1 MGGTWARA
9 SVSAAAIL
17 AVATASSR
25 ALGAAAPTCPERHA
39 VEQEL
44 ARLGAAPALAQKG
57 TPDISVDG
65 SGMRIVLRGRD
76 GNVLGMREIA
86 APVACQERAVVA
98 AVVIAA
104 WLGEWSAAE
113 PRAATPALAR
123 PPHRRCWCGPPPAD
137 RRPLPPP
144 RRWARIDLAAF
155 GSVVHDG
162 DVGTWAAG
170 GELAFGLGDRFSVTA
185 QGHGTGERTQALG
198 PGQAAYQSLGFG
210 AGVSW
215 RRPLGRTLLL
225 DAGAGPEALRTALR
239 GEKLSTPRDATD
251 WSLAID
257 ARIRLGLRLG
267 PVVPFVYGGTAY
279 ALARA
284 KLTLDDRPDTLTL
297 SRWNVAA
304 GLGLLFS
311 LPGPAG

>member
-1 MGGTWARA
+1 MGQAPGRA
-9 SVSAAAIL
+9 MVFTAGIL
-17 AVATASSR
+17 AVAAP
-25 ALGAAAPTCPERHA
+25 ALGAPAPTCPERHA

-44 ARLGAAPALAQKG
+44 DRLGAAPALAQKG
-57 TPDISVDG
+57 TPDISVDD

-76 GNVLGMREIA
+76 GKVLGMREIA
-86 APVACQERAVVA
+86 APAACQERAVVA

-104 WLGEWSAAE
+104 WLGEWSASA
-113 PRAATPALAR
+113 PRAAAPA
-123 PPHRRCWCGPPPAD
+123 PPPATPVLV
-137 RRPLPPP
+137 RAPAPRPAPPAGP
-144 RRWARIDLAAF
+144 RPRPRIDLAAF

-162 DVGTWAAG
+162 NVGTWGAG

-185 QGHGTGERTQALG
+185 QGHATGERTQPLG
-198 PGQAAYQSLGFG
+198 PGQAAYQTLGLG

-239 GEKLSTPRDATD
+239 GEKLSAPRDATA
-251 WSLAID
+251 WSLAI
-257 ARIRLGLRLG
+257 ATRIRLGLRVG
-267 PVVPFVYGGTAY
+267 SVVPFVYGGAAY
-279 ALARA
+279 ALTQA
-284 KLTLDDRPDTLTL
+284 KLTLDDRRDTLTL
-297 SRWNVAA
+297 SRWNLAA

>member
-17 AVATASSR
+17 AVAAASSPTV
-25 ALGAAAPTCPERHA
+25 ATPAPSCPERHA

-44 ARLGAAPALAQKG
+44 DRLGAAPALAQKG
-57 TPDISVDG
+57 TPDVSVDVD
-65 SGMRIVLRGRD
+65 GMHIVLRGRD
-76 GNVLGMREIA
+76 GKVLGMREVA
-86 APVACQERAVVA
+86 APEACQERAVVA
-98 AVVIAA
+98 AVVIAT

-113 PRAATPALAR
+113 PRAATPAS
-123 PPHRRCWCGPPPAD
+123 PPATQVLVRAPAPPPA
-137 RRPLPPP
+137 PASAAPTL
-144 RRWARIDLAAF
+144 ARIELAAF

-170 GELAFGLGDRFSVTA
+170 GELAYGLGDRFSVTA
-185 QGHGTGERTQALG
+185 QGHATGERTQALG

-210 AGVSW
+210 AGISW
-215 RRPLGRTLLL
+215 RRPLGRAFLL
-225 DAGAGPEALRTALR
+225 DAGAGPEALRTALH
-239 GEKLSTPRDATD
+239 GEQLSARRTPTA

-257 ARIRLGLRLG
+257 ARIRVGLRLG
-267 PVVPFVYGGTAY
+267 PVVPFVYGGAAY
-279 ALARA
+279 ALAASR
-284 KLTLDDRPDTLTL
+284 LTLDDRTDTLTL

-311 LPGPAG
+311 LPRPAG

>member
-1 MGGTWARA
+1 MGGVLVHALLVTTAV
-9 SVSAAAIL
+9 VSAAP
-17 AVATASSR
+17 S
-25 ALGAAAPTCPERHA
+25 PTCPERRA

-44 ARLGAAPALAQKG
+44 DRLGAAPALAQKG
-57 TPDISVDG
+57 TPDVSVDDG
-65 SGMRIVLRGRD
+65 GMRIVLRGRD
-76 GNVLGMREIA
+76 GKVLGTRQVAVPE
-86 APVACQERAVVA
+86 ACQERAVVA

-104 WLGEWSAAE
+104 WLGEWSASE
-113 PRAATPALAR
+113 PRAAPTALPPATPVLVRTPVR
-123 PPHRRCWCGPPPAD
+123 PPAPSPGPRAPV
-137 RRPLPPP
+137 
-144 RRWARIDLAAF
+144 RIELAAF

-162 DVGTWAAG
+162 DVATWAAG

-185 QGHGTGERTQALG
+185 QGHSTGERTQTLG

-215 RRPLGRTLLL
+215 RRPLGRSVLL

-239 GEKLSTPRDATD
+239 GEHLNPSRNAIA
-251 WSLAID
+251 WSLGMD

-267 PVVPFVYGGTAY
+267 PVVPFVYGGAAY
-279 ALARA
+279 ALTASH
-284 KLTLDDRPDTLTL
+284 LTLDDRTDTLTL

-311 LPGPAG
+311 LPRPAG

>member
-1 MGGTWARA
+1 MGGHPAHALVFAR
-9 SVSAAAIL
+9 AIL
-17 AVATASSR
+17 ALASP
-25 ALGAAAPTCPERHA
+25 AAAAPAPTCPERHA

-44 ARLGAAPALAQKG
+44 DRLGAAPALAQKG
-57 TPDISVDG
+57 TPDVTVDD

-76 GNVLGMREIA
+76 GKVLGMREIA
-86 APVACQERAVVA
+86 APAACQERAVVA

-104 WLGEWSAAE
+104 WLGEWSASE
-113 PRAATPALAR
+113 PRAAAPAPLPATPVLVRAPA
-123 PPHRRCWCGPPPAD
+123 PPPAAATAP
-137 RRPLPPP
+137 RARP
-144 RRWARIDLAAF
+144 RIDLAAF

-170 GELAFGLGDRFSVTA
+170 GELALGLGDRFSVTA
-185 QGHGTGERTQALG
+185 QGHATGERTQALG
-198 PGQAAYQSLGFG
+198 PGQAAYQSLGLG

-239 GEKLSTPRDATD
+239 GENLSTRRDATA

-257 ARIRLGLRLG
+257 GRIRLGLRLG
-267 PVVPFVYGGTAY
+267 PVVPFVHGGAAY

-284 KLTLDDRPDTLTL
+284 RLTLDDRPDTLTL

>member
-1 MGGTWARA
+1 MGGVLVHALLVTTAV
-9 SVSAAAIL
+9 VSAAP
-17 AVATASSR
+17 S
-25 ALGAAAPTCPERHA
+25 PTCPERRA

-44 ARLGAAPALAQKG
+44 DRLGAAPALAQKG
-57 TPDISVDG
+57 TPDVSVDDG
-65 SGMRIVLRGRD
+65 GMRIVLRGRD
-76 GNVLGMREIA
+76 GKVLGTRQVAVPE
-86 APVACQERAVVA
+86 ACQERAVVA

-104 WLGEWSAAE
+104 WLGEWSASE
-113 PRAATPALAR
+113 PRAAPTALPPATPVLVRTPVR
-123 PPHRRCWCGPPPAD
+123 PPAPSPGPRAPV
-137 RRPLPPP
+137 
-144 RRWARIDLAAF
+144 RIELAAF

-185 QGHGTGERTQALG
+185 QGHATGERTQALG
-198 PGQAAYQSLGFG
+198 PGQAAYQALGFG

-215 RRPLGRTLLL
+215 RRPLGRRLLL
-225 DAGAGPEALRTALR
+225 DAGTGPEALRTALR
-239 GEKLSTPRDATD
+239 GEKLSTPRDATA

-257 ARIRLGLRLG
+257 ARIRLGVRLG
-267 PVVPFVYGGTAY
+267 PVVPFVYGSAAY
-279 ALARA
+279 ALTAAR
-284 KLTLDDRPDTLTL
+284 LTLDDRRDTLTL

>member
-1 MGGTWARA
+1 MGVVLARA
-9 SVSAAAIL
+9 LFSITAIL
-17 AVATASSR
+17 GDPTNTTATT
-25 ALGAAAPTCPERHA
+25 APTCPERHA

-44 ARLGAAPALAQKG
+44 DRLGAAPALAQKG
-57 TPDISVDG
+57 TPDITVDD

-76 GNVLGMREIA
+76 GKVLGMREIA
-86 APVACQERAVVA
+86 APAACQERAVVA

-104 WLGEWSAAE
+104 WLGEWSASE
-113 PRAATPALAR
+113 PRATAPAPPSATPVLMRAPA
-123 PPHRRCWCGPPPAD
+123 PPPAPTVAP
-137 RRPLPPP
+137 RARP
-144 RRWARIDLAAF
+144 RIDLAAF

-185 QGHGTGERTQALG
+185 QGHTTGERTQALG
-198 PGQAAYQSLGFG
+198 PGQAAYQSLGLG

-215 RRPLGRTLLL
+215 RRPLGHTLLL
-225 DAGAGPEALRTALR
+225 DAGAGPEVLRTALR
-239 GEKLSTPRDATD
+239 GEKLSTPRDATA

-267 PVVPFVYGGTAY
+267 PVVPFVYGGAAY